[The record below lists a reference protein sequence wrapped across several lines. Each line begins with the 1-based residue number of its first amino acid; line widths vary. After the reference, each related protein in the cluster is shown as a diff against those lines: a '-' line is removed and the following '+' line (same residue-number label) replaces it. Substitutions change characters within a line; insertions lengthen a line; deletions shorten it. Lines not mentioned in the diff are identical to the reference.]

1 MMKMKE
7 FFESATATFTYV
19 VWDDATNKCAVI
31 DSVLDYDQFASI
43 ISTKSADIIID
54 FIKSNG
60 LSLEWILETHIHAD
74 HITAAKYIQKH
85 LGGKIAIGSKIKEVL
100 AIWVPIFNSYSDTK
114 MDGSQFDCLLADGQ
128 QIELGT
134 LRIKVLETPGH
145 TPACCSYF
153 IEDALFVGDTIF
165 MPDIGTARTDFPGGS
180 AEDLYNSISKILAL
194 PDETRIFVG
203 HDYPPDARKAL
214 CVATVAT
221 QKASNIM
228 INSRISKEEYIKMRS
243 IRDAGKDVPKL
254 LLPSLQMNMRA
265 GEIAK
270 PESNGTSYVKLPVRF
285 K

>member
-1 MMKMKE
+1 MKMKE